1 MGFFFRKR
9 SYFPLVLTDVVKIKL
24 YCSLKLID
32 FFMCCFSCTQ
42 VKSNQQ
48 VIQIFAYFFFVCV
61 NSLTW
66 TLCRH
71 RPLTVQQLPANPAAP
86 CNRSPVKCLLRCTV
100 CIFNRNS
107 NPLTFLQL
115 NFQAPK
121 PTLTPKPMRI
131 RTGLSINLPRSW
143 TRPALKSSGWLE
155 QVSFCLRLSALAV
168 WVTSLSH
175 ISNWQPNIYTL
186 SRDTACMLRVLI
198 VQLRRGR
205 EGRGGGGRVH
215 RN

>member
-1 MGFFFRKR
+1 M
-9 SYFPLVLTDVVKIKL
+9 
-24 YCSLKLID
+24 
-32 FFMCCFSCTQ
+32 
-42 VKSNQQ
+42 
-48 VIQIFAYFFFVCV
+48 

-205 EGRGGGGRVH
+205 EGGGGFIAINVH
-215 RN
+215 LNKAASRIPHAEKSLPQKRSMTVSVLLLHVLL